1 MTLLAAIC
9 LVAGCAASGA
19 PSKKESTMSP
29 EESRLAIVKLYA
41 ETIAALG
48 TTGWESIGQMSPTD
62 CHLDGGSTG
71 AFYPDSDIAMVEKL
85 WKSKGIQ
92 TTVKRSSNKLDTT
105 VRLIGVGGPVDSV
118 EFDADTARTSL
129 DGNSVCV
136 VGNAEKI
143 INKQDGEG

>member
-1 MTLLAAIC
+1 
-9 LVAGCAASGA
+9 
-19 PSKKESTMSP
+19 
-29 EESRLAIVKLYA
+29 
-41 ETIAALG
+41 
-48 TTGWESIGQMSPTD
+48 MSPTD

-71 AFYPDSDIAMVEKL
+71 AFYPASQLGPASADPDSDIAMVEKL